1 MTRVKSRYAAG
12 AIARGSPGWPLLAAC
27 TASIARVRIVL
38 MLRRSRSAL
47 MPAVYHE
54 AGVAQTPRV
63 GGIGTN
69 LSVAGQ
75 ARHPRGRQV
84 APPRADHG
92 RETCSD
98 GPDARIRAG
107 NLSERRP
114 ALRGARDA
122 RQSVARGPGAMSS
135 ERLARA
141 RSIASCRERTSSLRR
156 MFFMCERTVSSDRK
170 SET

>member
-12 AIARGSPGWPLLAAC
+12 AIARGRPGWPLLAAC

-84 APPRADHG
+84 APPRADPG
-92 RETCSD
+92 RESCSD

-114 ALRGARDA
+114 ALRGARD
-122 RQSVARGPGAMSS
+122 RPSVRRPGTRRHELGAHRPGPLD
-135 ERLARA
+135 RLLPRA
-141 RSIASCRERTSSLRR
+141 HVEL
-156 MFFMCERTVSSDRK
+156 
-170 SET
+170 